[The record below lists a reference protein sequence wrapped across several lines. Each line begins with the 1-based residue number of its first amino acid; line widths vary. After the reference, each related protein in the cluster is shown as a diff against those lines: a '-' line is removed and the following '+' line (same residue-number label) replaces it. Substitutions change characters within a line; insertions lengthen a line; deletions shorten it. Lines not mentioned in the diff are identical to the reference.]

1 MKKSDNKWA
10 LEVIRLLKKEYPGEG
25 SALNFSNNLELLVAV
40 ILSAQSTDKQI
51 NKITVDLFRKYRSV
65 EDYARADREEFEQD
79 IRSSGFFRNK
89 AKNIIGAARMIVD
102 KFGGEIPRTME
113 ELLLLP
119 GVARKTANIVLYT
132 GFGITS
138 GIAVDTHVKRLS
150 RKLGLTDESN
160 PIKIEW
166 DLMDLLPRKHW
177 GPVNYLLISHGRTVC
192 RAKKPD
198 CGGCVLSHRCPS
210 KGLHRSSQ
218 I

>member
-1 MKKSDNKWA
+1 MLPIKKSANSWA

-25 SALNFSNNLELLVAV
+25 TALNYSNTLELLVAT

-51 NKITVDLFRKYRSV
+51 NKITVDLFRKYRTV
-65 EDYARADREEFEQD
+65 GDYASALQDEFELD

-89 AKNIIGAARMIVD
+89 AKNIIGAARLIVD
-102 KFGGEIPRTME
+102 KFGGAIPRTME

-119 GVARKTANIVLYT
+119 GVARKTANIVLYI

-160 PIKIEW
+160 PIKIER
-166 DLMDLLPRKHW
+166 DLMELLPQKYW
-177 GPVNYLLISHGRTVC
+177 GPTNYLLITHGRTVC

-210 KGLHRSSQ
+210 ANSL
-218 I
+218 

>member
-1 MKKSDNKWA
+1 MKNNRA
-10 LEVIRLLKKEYPGEG
+10 LEIIRLLREEYPGEG

-51 NKITVDLFRKYRSV
+51 NKITVDLFQKYRTV
-65 EDYARADREEFEQD
+65 EDYARADREEFERD

-102 KFGGEIPRTME
+102 EFEGEIPRSMD
-113 ELLLLP
+113 ELLRLP

-150 RKLGLTDESN
+150 RRLGMTEESN
-160 PIKIEW
+160 PVKIER
-166 DLMDLLPRKHW
+166 DLMELLPREHW
-177 GPVNYLLISHGRTVC
+177 GPVNFLLISHGRAVC
-192 RAKKPD
+192 RAKAPD
-198 CGGCVLSHRCPS
+198 CGECVLSSRCPS
-210 KGLHRSSQ
+210 AAFL
-218 I
+218 